1 MSQGR
6 FIVPPIYQDHSDQGR
21 GFFQFSFH
29 CPECDYSVMTN
40 TQRSTTATAT
50 RAMDLGVGLI
60 GGFFGRAAQQG
71 EEMFGARW
79 EKEKD
84 QALTKAWEDIKK
96 DFRYCNQCKRTVCF
110 RCWNPQINMCNNCA
124 PDLKADAVHYQHG
137 LNVEAQRQQ
146 IEQNYQA
153 PQFNTGAVA
162 SAVTPDMMS
171 QQGRPG
177 PQQMPPA
184 PGMPQQMPPMQGMPQ
199 MPPAP
204 GMPQMSPQAPSAATI
219 AGFSTPGYPAQVA
232 CPSCNTP
239 GLPGKFCQNC
249 GTKMPM
255 PDLFCPK
262 CAAQVAATS
271 HFCPECGERL
281 AQ

>member
-21 GFFQFSFH
+21 GYFQFSFH
-29 CPECDYSVMTN
+29 CPECDYATMTS
-40 TQRSTTATAT
+40 TQRSATATAT
-50 RAMDLGVGLI
+50 KVMDLGVGLL
-60 GGFFGRAAQQG
+60 GGFMGRAAQEG
-71 EEMFGARW
+71 EQMYGARW
-79 EKEKD
+79 EKEHD
-84 QALTKAWEDIKK
+84 QALVKAWEEIKK

-124 PDLKADAVHYQHG
+124 PDLKADAVHFQHG
-137 LNVEAQRQQ
+137 LNIEEQRRQ

-162 SAVTPDMMS
+162 SGVTPDMVMLPQS
-171 QQGRPG
+171 RPG
-177 PQQMPPA
+177 SQPMGPMQAMPQMAPP
-184 PGMPQQMPPMQGMPQ
+184 PGMPQV
-199 MPPAP
+199 A
-204 GMPQMSPQAPSAATI
+204 PQAPSAAEI

-249 GTKMPM
+249 GAKMPL

>member
-1 MSQGR
+1 MTMSQGR

-21 GFFQFSFH
+21 GYFQFSFH

-50 RAMDLGVGLI
+50 RVMDLGVGLI
-60 GGFFGRAAQQG
+60 GGFWGRAAEQG
-71 EEMFGARW
+71 EQMFGSRW
-79 EKEKD
+79 EKEHD
-84 QALTKAWEDIKK
+84 QALVKAWDEIKQ
-96 DFRYCNQCKRTVCF
+96 DFRYCNKCKRTVCF

-124 PDLKADAVHYQHG
+124 PDLKADAVQFQHN
-137 LNVEAQRQQ
+137 LNLEAQRQQ

-153 PQFNTGAVA
+153 PQFNTSAVP
-162 SAVTPDMMS
+162 SAVTPEMV
-171 QQGRPG
+171 
-177 PQQMPPA
+177 MPP
-184 PGMPQQMPPMQGMPQ
+184 PGHSGPMPYMPPGQMAPQ
-199 MPPAP
+199 IP
-204 GMPQMSPQAPSAATI
+204 GGQAMASISPQAPSAASI
-219 AGFSTPGYPAQVA
+219 AGFSTPGLPQQVA

-249 GTKMPM
+249 GTKLPM

-262 CAAQVAATS
+262 CSTQVAATS